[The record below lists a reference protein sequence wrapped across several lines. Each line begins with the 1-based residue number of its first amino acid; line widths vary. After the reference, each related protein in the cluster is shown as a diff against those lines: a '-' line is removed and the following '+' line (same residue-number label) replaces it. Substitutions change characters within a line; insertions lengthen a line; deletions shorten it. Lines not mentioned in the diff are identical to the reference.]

1 MRAAVADRPLEEVV
15 ALITMLE
22 QSPQYAQATVDAL
35 RAVGVNRS
43 VEDVTRLVGLLTRP
57 PRHPTAPTRR
67 SAPPPSAVRWRT

>member
-15 ALITMLE
+15 DLITMLE
-22 QSPQYAQATVDAL
+22 GSPQYAQATIDAL

-57 PRHPTAPTRR
+57 PRNSDSADEAIRQRR
-67 SAPPPSAVRWRT
+67 SAARWRT